1 MIAHIVFFKL
11 KEPTPENMRAARDRL
26 LSMKGKLSM
35 LRHLEVGIDLVRSER
50 SFDVA
55 LYSRFDTMDDLNA
68 YQVAPYHAEVIVPY
82 MKGVSAAIHAV
93 DYELPEGGSTCDC

>member
-1 MIAHIVFFKL
+1 MIAHIVFFRL
-11 KEPTPENMRAARDRL
+11 KDPTPENLAAARDML
-26 LSMKGKLSM
+26 LSMEGKLPM

-50 SFDVA
+50 SFDIA
-55 LYSRFDTMDDLNA
+55 LYSRFDSMDDLNA

-93 DYELPEGGSTCDC
+93 DYELPKGGATSDC